1 MKGGSAEHPFAIT
14 GTLQHP
20 EVKAIEEQVEN

>member
-1 MKGGSAEHPFAIT
+1 LKGGSAAHPFAIT

-20 EVKAIEEQVEN
+20 EVKTIEEQVEN